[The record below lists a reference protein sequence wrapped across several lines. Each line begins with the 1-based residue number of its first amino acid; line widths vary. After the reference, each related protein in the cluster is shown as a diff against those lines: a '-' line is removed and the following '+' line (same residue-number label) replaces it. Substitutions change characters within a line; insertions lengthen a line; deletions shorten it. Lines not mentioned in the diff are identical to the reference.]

1 MAALILLLLLPAAP
15 EEAHEVVTA
24 HYRLRMEGSGEETQE
39 YGRVLEAAHPL
50 FKKRFGG
57 EPKLAK
63 KEERLEVRFF
73 ATQAAWE
80 EGIKADGATPPAAGG
95 YYWPPTKTV
104 YLFRQPS
111 AYYTRTLLLHEC
123 AHQFHFLVRTRNTS
137 PIVPWYTEGL
147 AEHLAAHYWDGNH
160 LALGVMPLLSLEDY
174 AAKALATVAA
184 EGFDLAAFVDGASGE
199 NRPLGWALVRFL
211 DTVEAKRFDAL
222 ARKLDG
228 GNVSGP
234 LFRKLIGEPKA
245 VQPRFLEW
253 LGKAQEPWT
262 PVHVDWQAMSANR
275 IKGKGSGVSV
285 CRIKAPVT
293 MLDATLEIP
302 AAKRWKGGVM
312 LHYTSPDDWSVLMI
326 DWAGFLDIKRWQ
338 KDRWQILEQGEG
350 RGATGDGSY
359 RLMLFRRGGEVS
371 LSMGK
376 GDVAY
381 GPWELPGD
389 SFGLALQDC
398 EISFRELSWK

>member
-1 MAALILLLLLPAAP
+1 MGALLLLVLVAMPD
-15 EEAHEVVTA
+15 EVHEVVTA
-24 HYRLRMEGSGEETQE
+24 HYQLKVEGSGEEAAE
-39 YGRVLEAAHPL
+39 FGRVLEAAYPL

-63 KEERLEVRFF
+63 KEERLPVRFYL
-73 ATQAAWE
+73 TREAWE
-80 EGIKADGATPPAAGG
+80 AGLTADGATPPAAGG
-95 YYWPPTKTV
+95 YYWPQNRTA

-123 AHQFHFLVRTRNTS
+123 GHQFHFLVRTRNTS

-147 AEHLAAHYWDGNH
+147 AEYLAAHFWDGNH
-160 LALGVMPLLSLEDY
+160 LELGVMPLLSLEDY
-174 AAKALATVAA
+174 AGNALRTATA
-184 EGFDLAAFVDGASGE
+184 EGFQLAAFVDGASGE
-199 NRPLGWALVRFL
+199 NRPLGWALVRYL
-211 DTVEAKRFDAL
+211 DTVEPKKFDAL

-228 GNVSGP
+228 GNVGGP

-245 VQPRFLEW
+245 VQPKFVEW
-253 LGKAQEPWT
+253 LGKAQEPWS

-275 IKGKGSGVSV
+275 IKGKGTGTSV

-293 MLDATLEIP
+293 FLDATLELP
-302 AAKRWKGGVM
+302 SAKRWKGGVM
-312 LHYTSPDDWSVLMI
+312 LHYTGPEDWSVFLI

-338 KDRWQILEQGEG
+338 KDHWKILEQGQG
-350 RGATGDGSY
+350 PGATGAGSY
-359 RLMLFRRGGEVS
+359 RLQVFRRGGEVS

-389 SFGLALQDC
+389 SLGLALQDC
-398 EISFRELSWK
+398 EISFRELSWR